1 MMTRRASKTS
11 TFGGKLATDGKV
23 NMDIEEKM
31 SCPADLSEWVNANPK
46 AMWFVYDINLM
57 PEQITN
63 RGEVCALRGFK
74 YGWEARG
81 LKEAA
86 EHRMYWTALLVGLG
100 SFVLGFATCAIILY
114 WL

>member
-1 MMTRRASKTS
+1 
-11 TFGGKLATDGKV
+11 
-23 NMDIEEKM
+23 MDIEEKM

-46 AMWFVYDINLM
+46 AMWFVYDLNLM

-74 YGWEARG
+74 KGWEARG

-86 EHRMYWTALLVGLG
+86 EHRVHWTLRLRA
-100 SFVLGFATCAIILY
+100 
-114 WL
+114 WLMSKVTWASRQ